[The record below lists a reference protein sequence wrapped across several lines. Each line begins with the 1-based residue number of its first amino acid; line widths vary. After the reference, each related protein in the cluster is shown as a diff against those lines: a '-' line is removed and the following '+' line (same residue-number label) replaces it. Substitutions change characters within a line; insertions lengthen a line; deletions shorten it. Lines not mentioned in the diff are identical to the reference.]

1 MLLNFSLY
9 LLNKLIIVQKPE
21 KKKEIEYHFSLH
33 LFIHSTAMIV
43 VYKSEPR
50 NK

>member
-1 MLLNFSLY
+1 MNFSLY

-21 KKKEIEYHFSLH
+21 KKKKLIIIFHLH

-43 VYKSEPR
+43 VYKSEPG